1 MKQVDLNLIN
11 EKIKFIEENFD
22 VNNFV
27 IKEINLWP
35 LIRKEIIKELYPVDF
50 GDKIKTSI
58 TSKLLHIIDL
68 IKAFKF
74 WELQGRNLFLMY
86 GTDRSG
92 KLVLENQLIDKHFT
106 PFKYKFGPENVIFIE
121 FGVIDSLVPKSE
133 ALNVTLLYYII
144 SPIIKFYFRV
154 TLKKPISKLFSAR
167 TNFEAIKVSSLSP
180 LIIEFFSRQ
189 VFFYYMLK
197 WIIKPKNVFVKSFN
211 NITAMALVYAAN
223 KLKVNTIEF
232 QHGQQGENSLT
243 YSNWNNVPKQ
253 GFKLVPKYFW
263 VWENRFKKKLNHWMQ
278 FQDFH
283 RVIVGGSLWYDYIL
297 TKKKIHKSLFSK
309 NYNHVLY
316 CLQYSEL
323 NEIVV
328 NAIKSSKGIVWHIRL
343 HPREV
348 KKIDLI
354 SSELQKMGIDRQK
367 YDLTSA
373 NKYGFDFI
381 VPHMNAVVSEWST
394 VLYEAYCYQ
403 KKAITISLYGKKA
416 YEEFINERCILYAKN
431 SKKLLD
437 IIYDNSLKN
446 NLFTPTINE
455 ENFEF
460 LQIKSV

>member
-1 MKQVDLNLIN
+1 MKQVDLNFIN
-11 EKIKFIEENFD
+11 EKIKYIEENID

-27 IKEINLWP
+27 IKGINLWP
-35 LIRKEIIKELYPVDF
+35 LIRTEIIKELYPVDF
-50 GDKIKTSI
+50 GDKIKISI
-58 TSKLLHIIDL
+58 TSKLLHVIDL

-74 WELQGRNLFLMY
+74 WELKGRNLFLMY

-106 PFKYKFGPENVIFIE
+106 PFKHKFGPENVTFIE
-121 FGVIDSLVPKSE
+121 FGVIDSSVPKSE

-144 SPIIKFYFRV
+144 SPILKFYFRV
-154 TLKKPISKLFSAR
+154 TLKKPISKLFSAQ
-167 TNFEAIKVSSLSP
+167 TDFGAIKVSNLSP
-180 LIIEFFSRQ
+180 LTIELFSRQ

-197 WIIKPKNVFVKSFN
+197 WIIKPKNVFVKSFDN
-211 NITAMALVYAAN
+211 VSAMALVYAAN

-232 QHGQQGENSLT
+232 QHGQQGENSIF

-283 RVIVGGSLWYDYIL
+283 RVIVGGSLWYDYVL
-297 TKKKIHKSLFSK
+297 NKKKTLESLFSK
-309 NYNHVLY
+309 NYIHVLY

-328 NAIKSSKGIVWHIRL
+328 NAIKLSKGVLWHIRL

-348 KKIDLI
+348 EKIDLI
-354 SSELQKMGIDRQK
+354 LKELQKMGIDRQK
-367 YDLTSA
+367 FDLTIA
-373 NKYGFDFI
+373 NKYGFDII
-381 VPHMNAVVSEWST
+381 VPYMNAVVSEWST

-403 KKAITISLYGKKA
+403 KKAITISSYGKKA
-416 YEEFINERCILYAKN
+416 YEEFIKERNILYAKN

-437 IIYDNSLKN
+437 IIYDNSFKIELN
-446 NLFTPTINE
+446 NVTLSA
-455 ENFEF
+455 ENIEF
-460 LQIKSV
+460 LDMRTL